1 MDKRNLTAGI
11 LIVLLVSA
19 LGHLVAC
26 APDARRGGAEGAF
39 GRGRLAVM
47 QGDYEGAIPLL
58 NEYLQSDPG
67 GKYASRSQFFVG
79 KAYVGLGRLAE
90 ARIAFNATI
99 NNYPGTL
106 EAHKSRYKLAM
117 ITFWEGDVAEARRQ
131 FEGLA
136 NNPDGSLAPEAR
148 QMAEY
153 LSAVESRNEDIY
165 TYGEY

>member
-1 MDKRNLTAGI
+1 MDKRNPAIGI
-11 LIVLLVSA
+11 LIILLVSA

-26 APDARRGGAEGAF
+26 APDAGRGGAGGPF

-47 QGDYEGAIPLL
+47 QGDYEEAIPLL
-58 NEYLQSDPG
+58 NEYLQKDPG
-67 GKYASRSQFFVG
+67 GKYASRAQFFVG
-79 KAYVGLGRLAE
+79 KAYIGLGRLAE
-90 ARIAFNATI
+90 ARIAFNATV

-117 ITFWEGDVAEARRQ
+117 ITFWQGDVAEARRQ
-131 FEGLA
+131 FEELA
-136 NNPDGSLAPEAR
+136 DNPDGTLAPEAR

-153 LSAVESRNEDIY
+153 LSGIESRSKDTK